1 MTEKKI
7 KKIKDMSENEEQSYI
22 CSWCLQNN
30 LIPVSVPNGFNL
42 NTFQK
47 TCKAYGISENE
58 LKKQNAIQ
66 IKMLKKQGL
75 HTGFPDIMII
85 GQKFGFGAI
94 LFLENKV
101 KNNKPSPIQLV
112 CHEWLRSLGYTVEIS
127 TSTKDAIEKIKNFK
141 FDTVQTKNE
150 KYREKRKEVKNEVHS

>member
-1 MTEKKI
+1 MTVKKI
-7 KKIKDMSENEEQSYI
+7 KNMNEADEQSYI

-47 TCKAYGISENE
+47 TCRTYGISENE

-66 IKMLKKQGL
+66 IKLLKKQGL
-75 HTGFPDIMII
+75 HTGFPDMMI
-85 GQKFGFGAI
+85 FGIKNGTGAI

-112 CHEWLRSLGYTVEIS
+112 CHDWLRELGYTVEVS
-127 TSTKDAIEKIKNFK
+127 TSTQDAIEKIKKFNFDK
-141 FDTVQTKNE
+141 EQVKNE
-150 KYREKRKEVKNEVHS
+150 KYREKRKEVNAK